1 MVDHVRLGHLGRG
14 DVVKAIGRAP
24 GAELTVLEAG
34 QTQLVVTYP
43 DETLHDAI
51 SKLLRHDIGRLPVV
65 SREEPKRVVGYLGRA
80 GILAARRRS
89 HQEETVRERGLKRR
103 GRALTAAQ

>member
-51 SKLLRHDIGRLPVV
+51 GNLLRHDIGRLPVV
-65 SREEPKRVVGYLGRA
+65 SREEPKRVVGYSA
-80 GILAARRRS
+80 GPEFLP
-89 HQEETVRERGLKRR
+89 HDDVLTKRKQC
-103 GRALTAAQ
+103 GNEA